1 MLNPSRTWPGSLAAS
16 LVVLLIGSALWAL
29 FLHSQDLKLSALWQ
43 DAYLR
48 HVTLFS
54 FKQATLSVVLSVGLA
69 IPVAHAL
76 ARRQFPGKAWLL
88 KLFAM
93 TLVLPVLVG
102 VFGLVAI
109 YGRSGWIAQAFA
121 YFDAAMPF
129 SLYGLSGIL
138 LAHVFFNLPFSAQL
152 MVQALEGIPADQRR
166 LATQLGLR
174 GWQRFRHLEWPY
186 LRQSLPH
193 VVGLVFMLCFTSFAT
208 VMALGGGP
216 KATTI
221 ELAIYQAIHFDF
233 DLQTGAALALWQ
245 MLLCGTFAFIVQTL
259 TRPIA
264 NTPSEVQP
272 LPSALDSRT
281 AKCWDS
287 LWIAL
292 TLLLVLP
299 PLGVVI
305 ARGLNPSAL
314 IVLSDTALWQAT
326 MHSLLIATGAT
337 VLAFVLATSVI
348 LASRHWRLNGR
359 KKQANGIETLGA
371 MILVVPS
378 IVLST
383 GLFLLFRQFSDVFSL
398 ALWLVMA
405 VNALMALPYLIKVL
419 SAPAYQLAQSY
430 HNLCATLGLKG
441 VNRLHLIE
449 WQCLRAPIAR
459 GVAVSFVLSMG
470 DLSAIAL
477 FGSQNFQTLPLY
489 LFRLMGSYQMDAGAA
504 AAMLL
509 LLTSLGCYALITR
522 LIQWRHA
529 C

>member
-1 MLNPSRTWPGSLAAS
+1 MLNPSRTWPGSMAAS
-16 LVVLLIGSALWAL
+16 LVVVLIGSALWAL
-29 FLHSQDLKLSALWQ
+29 FSHSHDLALTALWQ
-43 DAYLR
+43 DTYLR
-48 HVTLFS
+48 HVTYFS

-76 ARRQFPGKAWLL
+76 YRRQFPAKAWLL

-121 YFDAAMPF
+121 HIDASMPF
-129 SLYGLSGIL
+129 SIYGLSGIL

-166 LATQLGLR
+166 LATQLGLK
-174 GWQRFRHLEWPY
+174 GWQRFKHLEWPY

-193 VVGLVFMLCFTSFAT
+193 IVGLVFMLCFTSFAT

-233 DLQTGAALALWQ
+233 DLQTGAVLALWQ
-245 MLLCGTFAFIVQTL
+245 MLLCGAIAFTVQTL
-259 TRPIA
+259 TRPLPS
-264 NTPSEVQP
+264 TPSEVLP
-272 LPSALDSRT
+272 LPTSLDSRA

-287 LWIAL
+287 LWIGL
-292 TLLLVLP
+292 VLLLVLP

-314 IVLSDTALWQAT
+314 AVLGDGALWQAT
-326 MHSLLIATGAT
+326 LHSLAIASGAT
-337 VLAFVLATSVI
+337 SFAFVLAAAVI
-348 LASRHWRLNGR
+348 LASRHWRLHGR
-359 KKQANGIETLGA
+359 KKKADGIETLGA
-371 MILVVPS
+371 IILVVPS

-419 SAPAYQLAQSY
+419 SAPAFQVAQSY
-430 HNLCATLGLKG
+430 HNLCATLGVRG
-441 VNRLHLIE
+441 ITRLRLIE
-449 WQCLRAPIAR
+449 WDCLRAPIAR

-489 LFRLMGSYQMDAGAA
+489 LFRLMGSYQMEAGAA

-509 LLTSLGCYALITR
+509 LLTSLGCYALLTR

>member
-29 FLHSQDLKLSALWQ
+29 FSHSQDLNLEALWQ

-48 HVTLFS
+48 HVTVFS
-54 FKQATLSVVLSVGLA
+54 FKQATLSVILSVGLA

-76 ARRQFPGKAWLL
+76 SRREFAGKRWLL

-93 TLVLPVLVG
+93 TLVLPVLIG

-109 YGRSGWIAQAFA
+109 FGRSGLIADTLQH
-121 YFDAAMPF
+121 FDLSMPF
-129 SLYGLSGIL
+129 SIYGLSGIL
-138 LAHVFFNLPFSAQL
+138 LAHVFFNLPFSAQI

-166 LATQLGLR
+166 LATQLGLG

-193 VVGLVFMLCFTSFAT
+193 IVGLVFMLCFTSFAT

-221 ELAIYQAIHFDF
+221 ELAIYQAIRFDF

-245 MLLCGTFAFIVQTL
+245 MMLCGTIAFVVQTF
-259 TRPIA
+259 TRAVP
-264 NTPSEVQP
+264 NTPSEVLP
-272 LPSALDSRT
+272 LPHALDSRA
-281 AKCWDS
+281 AKCWDL
-287 LWIAL
+287 LWITL
-292 TLLLVLP
+292 VLLLVLP
-299 PLGVVI
+299 PLGVVLY
-305 ARGLNPSAL
+305 RGLNPSAL
-314 IVLSDTALWQAT
+314 TVLADAALWQAT
-326 MHSLLIATGAT
+326 MHSLWVATGASAI
-337 VLAFVLATSVI
+337 AFVLAIAVI
-348 LASRHWRLNGR
+348 LASRHWRFHGQKR
-359 KKQANGIETLGA
+359 RADGIETLGA

-398 ALWLVMA
+398 ALWLVMG

-419 SAPAYQLAQSY
+419 SAPAYQVAQSY
-430 HNLCATLGLKG
+430 HALCATLGVRG
-441 VNRLHLIE
+441 ITRLRLIE
-449 WQCLRAPIAR
+449 WQCLRRPIAR
-459 GVAVSFVLSMG
+459 GLAVSFVLSMG
-470 DLSAIAL
+470 DLSAISL
-477 FGSQNFQTLPLY
+477 FGSQHFQTLPLY

-509 LLTSLGCYALITR
+509 LATSLGSYALIIR
-522 LIQWRHA
+522 LVQWRHA